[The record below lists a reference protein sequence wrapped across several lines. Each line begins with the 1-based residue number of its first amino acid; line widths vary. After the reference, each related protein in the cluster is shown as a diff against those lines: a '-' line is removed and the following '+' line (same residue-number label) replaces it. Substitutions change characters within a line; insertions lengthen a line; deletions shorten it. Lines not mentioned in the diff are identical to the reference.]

1 MNEAEVTAS
10 ERPTSKRPPKK
21 SSPAKSSK
29 SQPNPV
35 FNAQVPFPGIESVMP
50 GNGAVA
56 HVMEHVCDGVIG
68 YPITPSTEIS
78 EIYEAYRASGGIN
91 VWDRRPF
98 FFEPEGEHS
107 AQSGAMGAALT
118 GGKYISNASSSQG
131 ILYGLESHF
140 VTAGKKI
147 GGFVLQIAARVVSR
161 NSLNV
166 MAGHDDVY
174 ALLPSGYTIFFGSNP
189 QESADLA
196 AIAYRS
202 SSLSLIPA
210 ANAMDGFSTSHMQS
224 EVLLPEPELLKRYL
238 GDPSEFI
245 PLTLADWDVRQGN
258 IDLVIQGVGTSTKL
272 MNQLKP
278 QQSFAGIAGPL
289 GRPSVIER
297 YDDDRRVVF
306 VAGGVGLPPVL
317 PILKEHLEL
326 GNQTVLI
333 SGFRNPTQTF
343 WHEPGQRLDR
353 LQSDFPNLE
362 VIYTSDD
369 GSFGLHGLITQ
380 PLETMLKQ
388 ANTLGPGIGEVIAI
402 GPPLMMRAVSELTR
416 PYGVK
421 TIASLNSVMIDATGM
436 CGACMVPIHKEDQ
449 LLRKHACVD
458 GPEFDA
464 HSIDWE
470 KLLPRFKQFN
480 LQELRSQELKGLS

>member
-1 MNEAEVTAS
+1 MAEGIVEFRVHA
-10 ERPTSKRPPKK
+10 PLI
-21 SSPAKSSK
+21 AK
-29 SQPNPV
+29 
-35 FNAQVPFPGIESVMP
+35 
-50 GNGAVA
+50 
-56 HVMEHVCDGVIG
+56 
-68 YPITPSTEIS
+68 
-78 EIYEAYRASGGIN
+78 
-91 VWDRRPF
+91 
-98 FFEPEGEHS
+98 
-107 AQSGAMGAALT
+107 AALA
-118 GGKYISNASSSQG
+118 GQ
-131 ILYGLESHF
+131 F
-140 VTAGKKI
+140 V
-147 GGFVLQIAARVVSR
+147 R
-161 NSLNV
+161 
-166 MAGHDDVY
+166 
-174 ALLPSGYTIFFGSNP
+174 
-189 QESADLA
+189 
-196 AIAYRS
+196 
-202 SSLSLIPA
+202 
-210 ANAMDGFSTSHMQS
+210 
-224 EVLLPEPELLKRYL
+224 VLLSQD
-238 GDPSEFI
+238 GEFI

-258 IDLVIQGVGTSTKL
+258 IDLVIKGIGTSTML
-272 MNQLKP
+272 MNQLEP

-306 VAGGVGLPPVL
+306 IAGGVGLPPVL

-326 GNQTVLI
+326 GNQMVLI
-333 SGFRNPTQTF
+333 SGFRNLNQAF

-369 GSFGLHGLITQ
+369 GSLGLHGLVTQ

-402 GPPLMMRAVSELTR
+402 GPPLMMRAVSESTR

-421 TIASLNSVMIDATGM
+421 TIASINSVMIDATGM

>member
-1 MNEAEVTAS
+1 MGSVTDDAE
-10 ERPTSKRPPKK
+10 
-21 SSPAKSSK
+21 
-29 SQPNPV
+29 
-35 FNAQVPFPGIESVMP
+35 
-50 GNGAVA
+50 AVA
-56 HVMEHVCDGVIG
+56 SHL
-68 YPITPSTEIS
+68 
-78 EIYEAYRASGGIN
+78 RK
-91 VWDRRPF
+91 
-98 FFEPEGEHS
+98 
-107 AQSGAMGAALT
+107 Q
-118 GGKYISNASSSQG
+118 GKR
-131 ILYGLESHF
+131 
-140 VTAGKKI
+140 V
-147 GGFVLQIAARVVSR
+147 RVVSVK
-161 NSLNV
+161 LLHPFPE
-166 MAGHDDVY
+166 ADVIR
-174 ALLPSGYTIFFGSNP
+174 ALQGKKAVTVLERSGTTALTQLVNQALYRSYENHHTERLPGIPGLSELPSVSTAIFGLGGHYLQPRHLVAAFENMISARNVPLYYLGSKFF
-189 QESADLA
+189 SD
-196 AIAYRS
+196 
-202 SSLSLIPA
+202 
-210 ANAMDGFSTSHMQS
+210 STSPEMNALQEQLKKAYTEQALAPAEILEKTELAEGIVEFRVHAPLITRAALAGQFVR
-224 EVLLPEPELLKRYL
+224 VLLSQD
-238 GDPSEFI
+238 GEFI

-272 MNQLKP
+272 MNQLEP

-289 GRPSVIER
+289 GSPSVIKR
-297 YDDDRRVVF
+297 YDNDRRVVF
-306 VAGGVGLPPVL
+306 IAGGVGLPPVL

-333 SGFRNPTQTF
+333 SGFRNLTQAF

-369 GSFGLHGLITQ
+369 GSFGLHGLVTQ

>member
-1 MNEAEVTAS
+1 MPYKRNEVRERVGKALAYTEQALAPAEILEKTELA
-10 ERPTSKRPPKK
+10 E
-21 SSPAKSSK
+21 
-29 SQPNPV
+29 
-35 FNAQVPFPGIESVMP
+35 GIVEFRVHAP
-50 GNGAVA
+50 LIA
-56 HVMEHVCDGVIG
+56 
-68 YPITPSTEIS
+68 
-78 EIYEAYRASGGIN
+78 R
-91 VWDRRPF
+91 
-98 FFEPEGEHS
+98 
-107 AQSGAMGAALT
+107 AALA
-118 GGKYISNASSSQG
+118 GQ
-131 ILYGLESHF
+131 F
-140 VTAGKKI
+140 V
-147 GGFVLQIAARVVSR
+147 R
-161 NSLNV
+161 
-166 MAGHDDVY
+166 
-174 ALLPSGYTIFFGSNP
+174 
-189 QESADLA
+189 
-196 AIAYRS
+196 
-202 SSLSLIPA
+202 
-210 ANAMDGFSTSHMQS
+210 
-224 EVLLPEPELLKRYL
+224 VLLSQD
-238 GDPSEFI
+238 GEFI

-272 MNQLKP
+272 MNQLEP

-306 VAGGVGLPPVL
+306 IAGGVGLPPVL

-333 SGFRNPTQTF
+333 SGFRNLTQAF

-369 GSFGLHGLITQ
+369 GSFGLHGLVTQ

-416 PYGVK
+416 PFGVK